1 MTPQRLCGPA
11 VSFAIMARYE
21 VEEKASTVSI
31 EVSDVSGQ
39 EHQLLQAF
47 GECQSGQC
55 SCPTDEYAKLASMK
69 VEQFG
74 DRILIQLEPKPG
86 ERLDITEIAA
96 CLDYTTDKVG
106 KPDQA

>member
-1 MTPQRLCGPA
+1 M
-11 VSFAIMARYE
+11 SRYQ
-21 VEEKASTVSI
+21 VEEHASTVSI
-31 EVSDVSGQ
+31 DVFDVSGK
-39 EHQLLQAF
+39 ERQLMQAF

-69 VEQFG
+69 VEQSG
-74 DRILIQLEPKPG
+74 DSIRIHLEPKPG

-96 CLDYTTDKVG
+96 CLDYTTDKVA